1 VKLQAFAIGG
11 ALAGL
16 AGSLYAHSLSS
27 LSSSS
32 FPLQGSLTAVAVVA
46 IGGIGALIGPLI
58 GAWYIIGIPRFLP
71 LDSAGLAATS
81 LGWLILVLQF
91 PGGVVQAFVAGRDQ
105 LLARLGGA
113 RPTGIVAAEPTAPMA
128 ALPTALVPAGRADQ
142 SVPEG
147 EWLLTVRDVRRSYG
161 GVTAVAGVSLDVR
174 AGEIVGLIG
183 PNGAGKTTLF
193 ELISGFTRVES

>member
-1 VKLQAFAIGG
+1 LMFAGLTMSFALAIQWPLGQHWLFGRAKSTGRPSIGGLTFDTSKRYYYFVFTFVVLAFLFAWNVWRGGVGRRMRAVRDNENAARSFAIPATAVKLQAFAIGG

-16 AGSLYAHSLSS
+16 AGSLYAHSVSS
-27 LSSSS
+27 LSSAS

-91 PGGVVQAFVAGRDQ
+91 PGGV
-105 LLARLGGA
+105 
-113 RPTGIVAAEPTAPMA
+113 
-128 ALPTALVPAGRADQ
+128 
-142 SVPEG
+142 
-147 EWLLTVRDVRRSYG
+147 
-161 GVTAVAGVSLDVR
+161 
-174 AGEIVGLIG
+174 
-183 PNGAGKTTLF
+183 
-193 ELISGFTRVES
+193 